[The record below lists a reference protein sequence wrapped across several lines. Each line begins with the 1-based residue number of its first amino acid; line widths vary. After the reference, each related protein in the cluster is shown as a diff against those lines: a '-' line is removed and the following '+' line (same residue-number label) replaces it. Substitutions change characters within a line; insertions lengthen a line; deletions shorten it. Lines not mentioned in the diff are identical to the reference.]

1 MNYFFKIQFDNRV
14 AEFEA
19 VLVDDGRYK
28 LITGEAIKVEHTVT
42 IRSETSE
49 TVFVAEYIRS
59 IDGEF
64 YWWDGDGVFVRIP
77 RCIAFPAA

>member
-1 MNYFFKIQFDNRV
+1 MNYCFKIHFDNRV
-14 AEFEA
+14 AEFGA

-28 LITGEAIKVEHTVT
+28 LITGEAIRVEHTVT

-64 YWWDGDGVFVRIP
+64 YWWDGDGDFVRIP
-77 RCIAFPAA
+77 RCTVSPAA